1 VRSRSVVVSGAAI
14 ALICVI
20 SGCAGGGQAAPL
32 PRPSSTD
39 TPIASAQPSAT
50 TSVGQRPPTGF
61 VPATADFP
69 TPQDGFAWGL
79 YPCLTNTAAFCPGL
93 AATKDGGATWKLRT
107 PPAGSPIDPYRRPI
121 LRFSDASDGWAAMDG
136 LQATR
141 DGGSTWV
148 SAQLPGLSNPR
159 VVAIAARPDAAFV
172 VAADPSDRVLHLYR
186 SIKGTTVFE
195 AVDGVSIPS
204 AGADVDLSIAPD
216 DSGYLIADSLNTPH
230 PVLYATAD
238 GGAWIPATSPCPSNA
253 RGSVSAGSKG
263 LVAVVCDV
271 DATGS
276 GATKQIWV
284 SNDRGATFEATGG
297 PATAGFSAGIALIPP
312 APANTSAS
320 ATSTT
325 SGPSTPAQP
334 TFGLVIAASALED
347 RLYLSPNGGR
357 SWSVAY
363 ANSSDASGSALGLA
377 DLTFSDATHGSVIL
391 GNAGA
396 FAKDRL
402 AGGHSV
408 LSPRLLVTSNGGRNW
423 AQSVVQ

>member
-1 VRSRSVVVSGAAI
+1 MPRRRVVLSGAAI

-32 PRPSSTD
+32 RRPSATD
-39 TPIASAQPSAT
+39 TAAASAQPSAT
-50 TSVGQRPPTGF
+50 TSAGQRPPTGF

-79 YPCLTNTAAFCPGL
+79 YPCLTNPQAFCPGL

-121 LRFSDASDGWAAMDG
+121 LRFADANDGWAAMDG
-136 LQATR
+136 LQATS

-148 SAQLPGLSNPR
+148 TAQLPGLRDPR
-159 VVAIAARPDAAFV
+159 VFAIAARPDAAYV
-172 VAADPSDRVLHLYR
+172 VAADPNDRALGLYR
-186 SIKGTTVFE
+186 SITGTNVFE
-195 AVDGVSIPS
+195 AVDGVSIPA
-204 AGADVDLSIAPD
+204 AGADVDLSTAPD
-216 DSGYLIADSLNTPH
+216 GSGYLIATSLNSPRA
-230 PVLYATAD
+230 LFYATTD
-238 GGAWIPATSPCPSNA
+238 GGTWNAVTSPCASNT
-253 RGSVSAGSKG
+253 RGSVSAGMNG
-263 LVAVVCDV
+263 VVAVVCDAGPT
-271 DATGS
+271 AT

-284 SNDRGATFEATGG
+284 SIDSGTTFEATGG
-297 PATAGFSAGIALIPP
+297 PASMGFTAGIAVIPP
-312 APANTSAS
+312 AQPDTSAS
-320 ATSTT
+320 PTAAAT
-325 SGPSTPAQP
+325 TPAQA
-334 TFGLVIAASALED
+334 TIGLVVAASALED
-347 RLYLSPNGGR
+347 RLYLSPNSGR

-377 DLTFSDATHGSVIL
+377 DLLFSDATHGSVIL
-391 GNAGA
+391 GNAGV

-402 AGGHSV
+402 AGGHAV